1 MEEAKPSKTAFGV
14 ACHRAAHQILEQQ
27 KIFDDPMALKI
38 IGKETASR
46 LALPVE
52 QGGRASHP
60 GMRAHMVMRSRFAED
75 TLAKSYATGTRQYV
89 VLGAG
94 LDTFAYRNP
103 FADLRVFE
111 VDHPATQA
119 WKLER
124 LRAGGIA
131 IPANVT
137 HVPVNFEH
145 DSLEAK
151 MREAGFDLHAR
162 TFFAWLGVVPYLT
175 ESAFLETIGFIARM
189 PQGSGVVFDYGLTRD
204 KLSPMEQMRSDAL
217 AARVAHAG
225 EAFKLFF
232 DPVELEAIL
241 MRTGFS
247 HIEDLG
253 RDELNPRYF
262 ADRTDGFQLLGSGRI
277 VSAST

>member
-1 MEEAKPSKTAFGV
+1 VEEAQPSKTAFGV
-14 ACHRAAHQILEQQ
+14 ACHRAAHQTLDDP
-27 KIFDDPMALKI
+27 KIFEDPIALKI
-38 IGKETASR
+38 IGEETASR
-46 LALPVE
+46 LALPPE

-60 GMRAHMVMRSRFAED
+60 GLRAHMVTRSRFAED
-75 TLAKSYATGTRQYV
+75 TLAKSYEKGTRQYV
-89 VLGAG
+89 LLGAG

-103 FADLRVFE
+103 YSDLRVFE

-119 WKLER
+119 WKRELLER
-124 LRAGGIA
+124 AAIK
-131 IPANVT
+131 IPANVAF
-137 HVPVNFEH
+137 VPVNFEH
-145 DSLEAK
+145 DSLEAEMK
-151 MREAGFDLHAR
+151 RAGFDLHAQ

-175 ESAFLETIGFIARM
+175 ESAFLETVGFIARM
-189 PQGSGVVFDYGLTRD
+189 PQGSGVVFDYGLSRD
-204 KLSPMEQMRSDAL
+204 KLSPMEEMMSDRL

-253 RDELNPRYF
+253 REELNARYF
-262 ADRTDGFQLLGSGRI
+262 ANRTDGFQLMGRGRI
-277 VSAST
+277 VNAST